1 MCRSRRSVFI
11 ALFVFAAASR
21 QVLGAFRSQ
30 GVRRS
35 LLSRR
40 NIVLPGSIIRLSS
53 SESSAEAEDSPQS
66 KSLDSSNDKFAVYR
80 NKNNIRDQVFS
91 AISGNGGI
99 KVTACTVRNM
109 LNDMSLQ
116 HSMTET
122 PTDALGRTVICGLL
136 MANGIQDEQIVQ
148 ITMNSKSNELFYAVW
163 VVCNTTLS
171 AHVIG

>member
-1 MCRSRRSVFI
+1 MYRSSRT
-11 ALFVFAAASR
+11 LLMMMLMFAAASR
-21 QVLGAFRSQ
+21 QVLGAFRSSQ
-30 GVRRS
+30 SIRTPW
-35 LLSRR
+35 SRC
-40 NIVLPGSIIRLSS
+40 STASSAIRLSS
-53 SESSAEAEDSPQS
+53 SESSSDAEEPRQPGT
-66 KSLDSSNDKFAVYR
+66 LDSNDKYAIYR

-91 AISGNGGI
+91 AISGDNGI

-148 ITMNSKSNELFYAVW
+148 ITMNSKSTQVRL
-163 VVCNTTLS
+163 L
-171 AHVIG
+171 